1 MQQGYNNLN
10 KIFNM
15 QKNQTKNSQ
24 KTKPKPSQMNRPKNL
39 NLMTIKL
46 PINAVVSIL
55 HRATGCLL
63 FLILPFLLLLLQLSL
78 NSTEHYQMVVDILH
92 SPFIK
97 LMLLGLAWAFFHHF
111 FAGIRHLAMDVH
123 WMTSL
128 MKARYTSKVVLVL
141 GALTT
146 MGLAIKLWL

>member
-1 MQQGYNNLN
+1 MQNN
-10 KIFNM
+10 
-15 QKNQTKNSQ
+15 QQKNSQ
-24 KTKPKPSQMNRPKNL
+24 KTKLRPGQISRPKNL
-39 NLMTIKL
+39 NLFTIRL
-46 PINAVVSIL
+46 PINALVSIL
-55 HRATGCLL
+55 HRATGCVL
-63 FLILPFLLLLLQLSL
+63 FLILPVILLILQLSL
-78 NSTEHYQMVVDILH
+78 NSAEHYETVIAILH

-141 GALTT
+141 GALATLV
-146 MGLAIKLWL
+146 LALKIWI